1 MPIID
6 SWFGIA
12 VASLIAF
19 AASSTVLKP
28 DFTRVPQLLATSTFQ
43 QHAFF
48 VLVLSMPPLIEIA
61 SGGKS
66 QSTVML
72 SKTFSVLL
80 LGLSQHLRVP
90 THPLLPP
97 PSASLRNYLV
107 SFVPL
112 SFTALATCYFLK
124 LAGLQCGYAAH
135 SPVSL
140 TNAFSVVFCVLFAY
154 LLIFADLLRKGYSR
168 QWANVALVI
177 TLLCINTQP
186 FHLNP
191 VITLASA
198 ASHGPHPI
206 YAVHAAAIVA
216 AVAAARAVEG
226 LKVSAAAQLKQN

>member
-1 MPIID
+1 MPVID
-6 SWFGIA
+6 SWLGIA
-12 VASLIAF
+12 IASLVAF

-28 DFTRVPQLLATSTFQ
+28 DFTRFPLLLATSTFL

-48 VLVLSMPPLIEIA
+48 VLVLSLPPLIEIVN
-61 SGGKS
+61 GGKS
-66 QSTVML
+66 QNTVIL
-72 SKTFSVLL
+72 SKALSVLL

-97 PSASLRNYLV
+97 PSASLRAHLV

-124 LAGLQCGYAAH
+124 LAGLQCGYMPYP
-135 SPVSL
+135 PVSL
-140 TNAFSVVFCVLFAY
+140 TNAFSVVFCILFAY
-154 LLIFADLLRKGYSR
+154 LLLFADLVRKGYSR

-177 TLLCINTQP
+177 ALLCINAQP

-191 VITLASA
+191 VVTLVSF
-198 ASHGPHPI
+198 ASHGPHI
-206 YAVHAAAIVA
+206 MYAAHAAAIAA

-226 LKVSAAAQLKQN
+226 LKASAAAQLKQH